1 MCTKKIIINYI
12 VYFLNMKNKLIS
24 FILLFCFLLGLK
36 FFFLPIYAPFD
47 IKLRE
52 FLFKLHTPSSAS
64 EAVVIID
71 IDSKTLETLGQW
83 PFSRL
88 KFSQV
93 LYNLSAAGAG
103 IIGVDIVFS
112 SEDRT
117 SPHQMAKSLNIQ
129 GDFQNSD
136 EVFANIISNTPTIL
150 GYYYDFQASSTQ
162 SPPSSP
168 AIFTKVNF
176 SNQNTLRQASGVI
189 GNIEPI
195 KSAAYSSGFFNVLG
209 LQTGLVD
216 KVELLLNYEGQVYP
230 ALAFEMVRI
239 ASQSNTV
246 NLFYNASGLEGIG
259 LETGD
264 IKTDIHSGIN
274 LNYRGPAHSYKYIS
288 FLDIYTKNFN
298 PKEVEGKFVLIGTSD
313 LGLHDIL
320 PSLYDAGLP
329 GVEVHAT
336 IIDNLLNNDY
346 LYTPSYHELIEVLL
360 LIFYTL
366 ILGLI
371 YNLISARMSLVFSIL
386 IFFSSLYLNYWLMF
400 SLNQIYNFFL
410 PLLALVLSTL
420 MFSFQAYQRE
430 QKQKSL
436 IKNSFSKKVS
446 ADVVEEL
453 LHQDINTLKS
463 QKKEISIFFSDIRN
477 FTKIS
482 ERLEDPQ
489 RLIRFL
495 NAYLEPMSEEII
507 EAKGTID
514 KFIGD
519 AIMAYW
525 NAPLDL
531 DKHADIAVKC
541 AIKQLQLLKELNVS
555 LQEEF
560 NEKIEI
566 GIGINTNEVIVA
578 EIGSIGRSDYTVIGD
593 AVNLASR
600 CEGLCKFYGVQ
611 LIITQYTRAQLSE
624 KFLLREL
631 DTIKVVGKEKP
642 VTIFEVIYDEKRIP
656 VNEIKVYEKAL
667 SSYKK
672 GHFQEAL
679 KGFEELRSSSSLLY
693 TIYIQR
699 CQDYIKNPPLHF
711 DAVYE
716 ATQK

>member
-1 MCTKKIIINYI
+1 
-12 VYFLNMKNKLIS
+12 MKNKLIS

-36 FFFLPIYAPFD
+36 FFFLAIYEPFD

-52 FLFKLHTPSSAS
+52 FLFKLHTPSTPS
-64 EAVVIID
+64 ESIVIVD
-71 IDSKTLETLGQW
+71 IDSKTLENLGQW

-88 KFSQV
+88 KFAQV
-93 LYNLSAAGAG
+93 LHNLSEAGAG

-112 SEDRT
+112 SADRT

-136 EVFANIISNTPTIL
+136 EVFASIISNTPTIL
-150 GYYYDFQASSTQ
+150 GYYYDFQATSTQ
-162 SPPSSP
+162 SPPKSP
-168 AIFTKVNF
+168 AVFSKVNF
-176 SNQNTLRQASGVI
+176 SNQNDLREAKGVI

-195 KSAAYSSGFFNVLG
+195 KSASYSSGFFNVLG

-216 KVELLLNYEGQVYP
+216 KVELLLNYQNQVYP
-230 ALAFEMVRI
+230 SLAFEMVRI
-239 ASQSNTV
+239 ASQSDNV
-246 NLFYNASGLEGIG
+246 NLFYNSNGLEGIS

-264 IKTDIHSGIN
+264 IRTDIRSGIN
-274 LNYRGPAHSYKYIS
+274 LNYRGPAHSYAYLS
-288 FLDIYTKNFN
+288 FIDIYTKNFN
-298 PKEVEGKFVLIGTSD
+298 PKDVKGKFILIGTSD
-313 LGLHDIL
+313 LGLHDIV

-336 IIDNLLNNDY
+336 AIDNLLNNDY

-360 LIFYTL
+360 LGFYTL

-371 YNLISARMSLVFSIL
+371 YNLLTARMSFVFSIF
-386 IFFSSLYLNYWLMF
+386 IFFSGLYLNYWLMF
-400 SLNQIYNFFL
+400 NLHQVYNFFL
-410 PLLALVLSTL
+410 PLLAIVLSTL

-430 QKQKSL
+430 QRQKSL

-446 ADVVEEL
+446 AAVVEEL

-489 RLIRFL
+489 KLIEFL

-507 EAKGTID
+507 RSNGTID

-525 NAPLDL
+525 NAPLSL
-531 DKHADIAVKC
+531 DNHADAAVKC
-541 AIKQLQLLKELNVS
+541 SIKQLQILENLN
-555 LQEEF
+555 LYLEEEF

-566 GIGINTNEVIVA
+566 GIGINTDEAIIA

-593 AVNLASR
+593 PVNLASR

-611 LIITQYTRAQLSE
+611 LIITEYTKAKLSVS
-624 KFLLREL
+624 FLLREL
-631 DTIKVVGKEKP
+631 DTIKVMGKEKP
-642 VTIFEVIYDEKRIP
+642 VTIFEVIYDEEISLA
-656 VNEIKVYEKAL
+656 EIKTYEEAL
-667 SSYKK
+667 SFYKQGK
-672 GHFQEAL
+672 FEEAL
-679 KGFEELRSSSSLLY
+679 KGFKKLKNPSKLY
-693 TIYIQR
+693 NIYIQR
-699 CQDYIKNPPLHF
+699 TQDYIQNPPLNF

-716 ATQK
+716 AKEK